1 MTAEALMEINHQIYL
16 RYFGPDFTI
25 DPELNVECL
34 RIPHYYRNYYVYRY
48 ATSYCAAAA
57 IAEQIIQNQE
67 GSKERWMQFL
77 KTGNSDYALNMLAS
91 AGVDMTSPKP
101 IEDCM
106 HLFEDLLNQ
115 LEELLEQPAQ

>member
-1 MTAEALMEINHQIYL
+1 
-16 RYFGPDFTI
+16 
-25 DPELNVECL
+25 
-34 RIPHYYRNYYVYRY
+34 
-48 ATSYCAAAA
+48 
-57 IAEQIIQNQE
+57 
-67 GSKERWMQFL
+67 MQFL